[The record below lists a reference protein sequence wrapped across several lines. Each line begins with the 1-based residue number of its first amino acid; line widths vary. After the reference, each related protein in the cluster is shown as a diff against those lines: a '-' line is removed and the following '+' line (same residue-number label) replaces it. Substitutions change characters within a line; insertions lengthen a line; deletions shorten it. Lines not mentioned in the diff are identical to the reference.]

1 MRIISRH
8 KKTPALAGDGVLGN
22 ESNYQ
27 ERNVMANISTTASN
41 VIPFRFE
48 AKEVRTL
55 LVNDQ
60 PWFVAADVCGSLAI
74 GNVSLAVNGR
84 ADRES
89 DGLDQDE
96 KGIATVNTPSGA
108 QEMLVVN
115 ESGLYSLIF
124 KSRKGE
130 AKRFKKW
137 VTSEVLPAIRKH
149 GHFIDHSEAM
159 GDLIGSVIGTSGEHV
174 LDRVIDQKASPVA
187 KGLQR
192 SFRHTMKSRLRS
204 RFNVQRTALIP
215 AECLADAC
223 NFVAAYALEGEFI
236 AREIEQSKDERL
248 NINFPLTELIK
259 RRPEMLTIRNSEQA
273 WLDVS
278 MQDLCSRPQDLSLCE
293 KALCEL
299 RDNGY
304 DIEGAWFEVRSL
316 RNRLG
321 ELNSFLTGL
330 GVAMQHPTRY
340 AVDVEDA
347 A

>member
-1 MRIISRH
+1 MRITNRH
-8 KKTPALAGDGVLGN
+8 KKTPTLAGDGVLSN

-41 VIPFRFE
+41 VIPFSFGRQQ
-48 AKEVRTL
+48 VRTL
-55 LVNDQ
+55 MIDDQ
-60 PWFVAADVCGSLAI
+60 PWFAAQDVLDALEYADTYKPSRA
-74 GNVSLAVNGR
+74 VSHVPA
-84 ADRES
+84 
-89 DGLDQDE
+89 QW
-96 KGIATVNTPSGA
+96 KGVQRLHTLGGTQQIMMISE
-108 QEMLVVN
+108 Q
-115 ESGLYSLIF
+115 GLYFVLGRSDKPKALPF
-124 KSRKGE
+124 QMWLAG
-130 AKRFKKW
+130 
-137 VTSEVLPAIRKH
+137 EVLPTIRKT
-149 GHFIDHSEAM
+149 GGYTDHQGSM
-159 GDLIGSVIGTSGEHV
+159 GDLVGSVIGSSGEVV
-174 LDRVIDQKASPVA
+174 LDRVIDQKAYSVPRVM
-187 KGLQR
+187 QR

-236 AREIEQSKDERL
+236 AREIGQSKVERL
-248 NINFPLTELIK
+248 NINFPLAELVK
-259 RRPEMLTIRNSEQA
+259 HRPEMLTIRNSEQA
-273 WLDVS
+273 WLDVN

-321 ELNSFLTGL
+321 ELNSFLIGL

-340 AVDVEDA
+340 AVDLGDA

>member
-1 MRIISRH
+1 MIKNNRH
-8 KKTPALAGDGVLGN
+8 KKTPTLAGDGVLGN

-41 VIPFRFE
+41 VIPFSFGRQQ
-48 AKEVRTL
+48 VRTL
-55 LVNDQ
+55 MIDDQ
-60 PWFVAADVCGSLAI
+60 PWFAAQDVLDALEYADTYKPSRA
-74 GNVSLAVNGR
+74 VSHVPA
-84 ADRES
+84 
-89 DGLDQDE
+89 QW
-96 KGIATVNTPSGA
+96 KGVQRLHTLGGTQQIMMISE
-108 QEMLVVN
+108 Q
-115 ESGLYSLIF
+115 GLYFVLGRSDKPKALPF
-124 KSRKGE
+124 QMWLAG
-130 AKRFKKW
+130 
-137 VTSEVLPAIRKH
+137 EVLPSIRKT
-149 GHFIDHSEAM
+149 GGYTDHQGSM
-159 GDLIGSVIGTSGEHV
+159 GDLVGSVIGSSGEVV

-236 AREIEQSKDERL
+236 AREIDQSKVERL
-248 NINFPLTELIK
+248 NINFPLEELVK

-278 MQDLCSRPQDLSLCE
+278 MHDLCSRPQDISLCE
-293 KALCEL
+293 EILCKL
-299 RDNGY
+299 RDQGY
-304 DIEGAWFEVRSL
+304 NIEGAWFEVRSL

-330 GVAMQHPTRY
+330 GVAIQHPTCY
-340 AVDVEDA
+340 AVDLGDA